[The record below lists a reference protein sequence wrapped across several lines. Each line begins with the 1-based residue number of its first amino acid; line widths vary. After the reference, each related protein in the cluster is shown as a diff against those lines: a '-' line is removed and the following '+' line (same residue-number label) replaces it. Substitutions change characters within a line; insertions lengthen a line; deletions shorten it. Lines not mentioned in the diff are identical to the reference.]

1 MANSP
6 SISWA
11 TSGVDL
17 LLELDRPGG
26 TRARIE
32 NALRD
37 AIRSG
42 RLPRGTRLPATRV
55 LARDLGVSRG
65 TVLAAYTQ
73 LTAEGWLRGVR
84 GSGTVVAAEAADTTS
99 KARPA
104 PGPPRFDFRPGRPD
118 ASSFPRAE
126 WLRALRSALV
136 TAPDEALG
144 YGDPRGRPELRDE
157 LAVYLRRARGLQVS
171 ADNIVVTNGYS
182 QALNLIARALP
193 RTRVAIENPSM
204 REHRSAVRAA
214 GHELRLLPVDAH
226 GARIDKLGNA
236 TIAVLTPNRQHPLGC
251 RLSAERRSALLE
263 WARSTGGFVVED
275 DYDGEFRYDGHP
287 LGALQGLEPQSVIYA
302 GTASKTLA
310 PGVRL
315 GWLAVPDE
323 LLDAIVRAKSR
334 ADVQTGALDQLALGR
349 LLATGAYDRHIRKMR
364 LRYRRRRD
372 TMLAALAKHAPHLTV
387 TGAAAGLNLLVEL
400 PDSEAER
407 RLIDS
412 ARKRGV
418 AIDGLLSGGFFEGK
432 GRAGVIIGYAA
443 SPEHA
448 YASAVRAF
456 SRAL

>member
-1 MANSP
+1 VR
-6 SISWA
+6 
-11 TSGVDL
+11 T
-17 LLELDRPGG
+17 
-26 TRARIE
+26 RIE
-32 NALRD
+32 DGLRG

-42 RLPRGTRLPATRV
+42 RLPRGTRLPATRA

-73 LTAEGWLRGVR
+73 LTAEGWLRGTQ
-84 GSGTVVAAEAADTTS
+84 GSGTVVAAEAAGATS
-99 KARPA
+99 KAHPA
-104 PGPPRFDFRPGRPD
+104 AAPPRFDLRPGRPD

-126 WLRALRSALV
+126 WLRALRAALV

-144 YGDPRGRPELRDE
+144 YGEPRGRPELRDE

-171 ADNIVVTNGYS
+171 ADNIVVTTGYS
-182 QALNLIARALP
+182 QALNLIAHAVAP
-193 RTRVAIENPSM
+193 TRVAMENPSM
-204 REHRSAVRAA
+204 REHRAAVRAA

-226 GARIDKLGNA
+226 GARVDRLGDA
-236 TIAVLTPNRQHPLGC
+236 ALAVLTPNRQHPLGS

-315 GWLAVPDE
+315 GWLAVPDR
-323 LLDAIVRAKSR
+323 LLDAIVRAKAH
-334 ADVQTGALDQLALGR
+334 ADWQTGTLDQLALAR
-349 LLATGAYDRHIRKMR
+349 LIATGAYDRHIRKMR

-372 TMLAALAKHAPHLTV
+372 TMLAALAKRAPNLTV
-387 TGAAAGLNLLVEL
+387 AGAAAGLNLLIEL
-400 PDSEAER
+400 PDRDAER
-407 RLIDS
+407 RVIDA
-412 ARKRGV
+412 ARERGAAV
-418 AIDGLLSGGFFEGK
+418 DGLLSGRFFEGK
-432 GRAGVIIGYAA
+432 GRAGIIVGYAA

-448 YASAVRAF
+448 YASAVDAF
-456 SRAL
+456 TRAL